1 MIHRKIL
8 ITAALLGGLAVALGA
23 WGAHGLKA
31 LVPPEAVISFDTGV
45 RYQMY
50 HSLFLL
56 FLAILPQDFLT
67 GKIRTTIYY
76 LMVAGILCFSFSIY
90 FLATNSLTSFFDFK
104 KIALIT
110 PLGGLFFIAGWGV
123 LFFSIVLKKK

>member
-1 MIHRKIL
+1 MHRKIL